1 MTIAVLDEQ
10 GAPLAPVDQTPDGAP
25 LAKVSQSAPESPE
38 QAHVSL
44 MWRWGRMMAASGFFN
59 DSRQA
64 AQAAV
69 KIQAGHELG
78 LPPGVAMRN
87 LFFFDGKLS
96 LATALMTSKV
106 NQSPN
111 YEFEVVETTDDVCRI
126 EWWKKSKRT
135 GAWRKLE
142 DSKFDNADVKK
153 AGLENKD
160 NHKKYP
166 RAMKFNRAMSAG
178 CRMHCPEVFNGAV
191 YTAEEL
197 GGDRV
202 TIDETG
208 NVLATDTNVPTA
220 QPALVGNSQAASIA
234 GAVRAAR
241 VSPNGGK
248 ATAEPAPQAPAQAQE
263 STCTEDGAETPAAV
277 APAKPQP
284 IPVVLKN
291 YIESVAAELNFP
303 EADMLKLIAQTF
315 GDATPDKKLADDV
328 CKAMRDSKAAG
339 K

>member
-25 LAKVSQSAPESPE
+25 LVKASSAESPE

-44 MWRWGRMMAASGFFN
+44 MWRWGKMMSASGFFN
-59 DSRQA
+59 DARGA

-78 LPPGVAMRN
+78 LPPGVSMRN
-87 LFFFDGKLS
+87 VYFFDGKLS
-96 LATALMTSKV
+96 LATAIMTAKV
-106 NQSPN
+106 NQSPD

-135 GAWRKLE
+135 GTWRQLE

-208 NVLATDTNVPTA
+208 NVLATDTQVPTA

-241 VSPNGGK
+241 VSTNGGK

-263 STCTEDGAETPAAV
+263 ATYTEDVVETQAAV
-277 APAKPQP
+277 APSKPQP

-303 EADMLKLIAQTF
+303 EADMLALAASVF
-315 GDATPDKKLADDV
+315 GDATPTKELADRV
-328 CKAMRDSKAAG
+328 CKAMRDAKAAG